1 LYILYKE
8 QMIDRSRVDNIDEP
22 KQRLLHVWHD
32 MDQSIIDKAV
42 DEWRGRFHA
51 CVAAK
56 GAHFKQLL

>member
-1 LYILYKE
+1 
-8 QMIDRSRVDNIDEP
+8 MIDRSRVDNIDEP